1 MRPASPWLLLALAA
15 PLAACS
21 SRSAGGREGG
31 AAGAGAAPALA
42 SAAVP
47 APVAATASGAAPPA
61 AAPRAN
67 VRNVLLLTVDAL
79 RADQPWSGYGFGSTP
94 VLSALAEKSVVF
106 TRMYS
111 VANHTM
117 PSLTAAL
124 SGRYPSEL
132 PRDRCPLTFFQ
143 FGGGLA
149 SYLSQ
154 DGVYTFASQGHAVF
168 LGAIKPDAG
177 FEEWHVLPHVA
188 NLKATEGAVTG
199 EPIAAAMN
207 DFLRK
212 QAPGGRR
219 FFAWSHLVD
228 PHDAYV
234 RHADFPPSQ
243 HPRRNVYDGEVSYE
257 DHVIGTI
264 LATLKERGLDAE
276 TAVVLTA
283 DHGESFA
290 EHGYNR
296 HGFSVYEEEVHVPFF
311 LLVPGLA
318 PRRVEV
324 PRSLIDLG
332 PTLVDLFGVEQPGS
346 WRGRSL
352 LEDVGPD
359 APKPRD
365 VVVDAPELDTRPG
378 LRAVVRGDVKT
389 MFIGLQPPKVF
400 DLRADPEE
408 KRPLAAADAAPH
420 IEAARAALGELEEL
434 PSTPCRLTKEKK
446 K

>member
-1 MRPASPWLLLALAA
+1 MRPAPLWLTLALAA

-21 SRSAGGREGG
+21 SHNAGAPEGS
-31 AAGAGAAPALA
+31 AGAATSAETLPPVAPPSSSSPTVGAAPKPA
-42 SAAVP
+42 SAAKI
-47 APVAATASGAAPPA
+47 
-61 AAPRAN
+61 
-67 VRNVLLLTVDAL
+67 RNVLLLTVDSL
-79 RADQPWSGYGFGSTP
+79 RADQPWTGYEFGSTP
-94 VLSALAEKSVVF
+94 VLSALAEKSVYY

-117 PSLTAAL
+117 PSLTAVL

-168 LGAIKPDAG
+168 LGAIKPDVG

-207 DFLRK
+207 EFLRK
-212 QAPGGRR
+212 QTPGGRR

-234 RHADFPPSQ
+234 RHVDFPPSQ
-243 HPRRNVYDGEVSYE
+243 HPKRNVYDGEVSYE
-257 DHVIGTI
+257 DKVIGTI
-264 LATLKERGLDAE
+264 LETLKERGIENE
-276 TAVVLTA
+276 TAVIVTA
-283 DHGESFA
+283 DHGEGFG

-296 HGFSVYEEEVHVPFF
+296 HGYSVYEEEVHVPFF
-311 LLVPGLA
+311 LYVPGGS
-318 PRRVEV
+318 PRKIDT

-332 PTLVDLFGVEQPGS
+332 PTLVELFGVAQPPS
-346 WRGRSL
+346 WRGKSL
-352 LEDVGPD
+352 LADLGPEG
-359 APKPRD
+359 PKDRA
-365 VVVDAPELDTRPG
+365 VIIDAPELDTRPG
-378 LRAVVRGDVKT
+378 LRAVVRGDTKV

-400 DLRADPEE
+400 DLRADPAE
-408 KRPLAAADAAPH
+408 KRPLPTADAAPH
-420 IEAARAALGELEEL
+420 VEAANAAFDELEGIR
-434 PSTPCRLTKEKK
+434 STPCTLTKEKK